1 MFSHSGQRL
10 ESQNFWNSSMSICDI
25 LELKVTSPTV
35 PFLMSLQEEDP
46 KRSGDQSIDRL
57 ASCETNDR
65 SASHLCSQCTS
76 IHDVYRSLPPMHP
89 EHPGRRVP
97 KRHPRIA
104 APETWDRSCGKS
116 RKIEQNLGQKE
127 NKSQDEC
134 RCTVH
139 ICSHL
144 YCTLSNH
151 TTRSVWSLSKNMK
164 DLSWRSRSAWKAKS
178 TYGWMKI
185 LQRLWLSSTVTMILQ
200 KSIIYD
206 IRCIVCIIYVTFP

>member
-57 ASCETNDR
+57 ASCQTNDR

-134 RCTVH
+134 RCAHLLTSVLHTVK
-139 ICSHL
+139 SHNQVCL
-144 YCTLSNH
+144 ILEQEHEGPQLKVTIGLEGKINIRLDED
-151 TTRSVWSLSKNMK
+151 TSK
-164 DLSWRSRSAWKAKS
+164 
-178 TYGWMKI
+178 
-185 LQRLWLSSTVTMILQ
+185 TVTV
-200 KSIIYD
+200 KYGHYD
-206 IRCIVCIIYVTFP
+206 STKIDYIWY